1 MWVDGQG
8 VLHTVALP
16 DPTDVMTGEFRRGLD
31 ALLAAERER
40 LSGIVEEVQI
50 RLLKMDWSHMS
61 RSDSDVESTPPQAL
75 LHGAVHTSGDISDAI
90 ERVQER
96 WRLDVA
102 LALEDYID

>member
-1 MWVDGQG
+1 MWVDSNG
-8 VLHTVALP
+8 VLHTVGLP
-16 DPTDVMTGEFRRGLD
+16 DPADVMTGEFRRGVD

-40 LSGIVEEVQI
+40 LSDMVDEVQT
-50 RLLKMDWSHMS
+50 RLLEMDWSHL
-61 RSDSDVESTPPQAL
+61 RSECDVESTPPPNL
-75 LHGAVHTSGDISDAI
+75 LHGAVQTSDDVSDAI